1 MVDRAWTIGVR
12 MKQIKVEVGNLIK
25 LTDQPDD
32 DNIWIVLKTK
42 NFFKSEDKVSA
53 VRIRNMTGKSQEIW
67 FPARKI
73 EVIG

>member
-1 MVDRAWTIGVR
+1 
-12 MKQIKVEVGNLIK
+12 MKEVKVEVGNLIK
-25 LTDQPDD
+25 LPDQPDD

-53 VRIRNMTGKSQEIW
+53 VRIRNMTGKPQEIW

>member
-1 MVDRAWTIGVR
+1 
-12 MKQIKVEVGNLIK
+12 MKQVKVEIGNLIK
-25 LTDQPDD
+25 LPDQPDD

-53 VRIRNMTGKSQEIW
+53 VRIRNMTGEPQVIW